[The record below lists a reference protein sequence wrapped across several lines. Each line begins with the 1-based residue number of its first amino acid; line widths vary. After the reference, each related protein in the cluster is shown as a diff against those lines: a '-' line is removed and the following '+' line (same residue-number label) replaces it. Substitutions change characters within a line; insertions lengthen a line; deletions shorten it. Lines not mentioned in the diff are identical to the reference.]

1 MLPNIPGQPE
11 SKMFVKNPVLTSYRH
26 NFVIRQSKSVTIYGS
41 IRYGKKMFW
50 FKLVPGGGLHNG
62 RPQGDRRTLTEVSR
76 HQLSGSK
83 LATGICSRPA

>member
-41 IRYGKKMFW
+41 IRYSKKSFGLNS
-50 FKLVPGGGLHNG
+50 FLVEASIMVDPKVIGE
-62 RPQGDRRTLTEVSR
+62 P
-76 HQLSGSK
+76 
-83 LATGICSRPA
+83 